1 MKNLEALKR
10 KENINWINYLV
21 NTQEK
26 NYNIERVKALKE
38 ITSKSVYDYVLRS
51 FEVLVELDL
60 AEDVYYYVA
69 ETLKWMEVAKT
80 GSKLDR
86 RKWRELGFDLYVHN
100 IGSSQIYVSEEKTPD
115 KVVEILIK
123 THGLVGQY
131 LRGEVNL
138 DKNIELYYLIRDN
151 LIDKATLR
159 EILIALN
166 KCVIKAVSNDLYN
179 EIEEEIIKT
188 IDLIINN
195 NFAKED
201 LSTRL
206 KRLNKDFDV
215 SYLKNKEVVKAL
227 EYLLDTVE
235 LWFYESALKG
245 FDFSQKIK
253 ILLYISKDCEG
264 CEHLTFEELM
274 KNIYFD
280 YENKKTV
287 NIYKQRVIETLL
299 NDLDVEDILHDT
311 MKTNPHLRF
320 YLRKKGNTLIFNFKF
335 SIQTR
340 KLIEFCEVAYGSGT
354 LYNKSVYLLYDL
366 FEFRRDKFDRFYNE
380 MEYISNMNSSLEN
393 KKVLLDF
400 IVGEKVLDVGPGG
413 GALMD
418 LIEEELPYLKVYG
431 IDLAKNVIEI
441 LEEKKRKEKRKWN
454 IVEGD
459 ALNLTKH
466 FPSESIDTIIYSSI
480 IHELYSYIEYE
491 GKKFNID
498 TVIKTL
504 KEAYAI
510 LSVGGRILI
519 RDGIMTEPKDSMRV
533 IEFFNKE
540 DISILDNYC
549 HDFRGREITYEK
561 LDDNKVKLPVN
572 DAMEFLYTYTWGDK
586 SYAHEVQEQFG
597 YLTPSEYQS
606 LIEENLRNA
615 EIVYLE
621 AFLQGGYEKNLLTK
635 VAIYDEEMN
644 IVKLPDSTCIIVI
657 EKLK

>member
-1 MKNLEALKR
+1 
-10 KENINWINYLV
+10 
-21 NTQEK
+21 
-26 NYNIERVKALKE
+26 
-38 ITSKSVYDYVLRS
+38 
-51 FEVLVELDL
+51 
-60 AEDVYYYVA
+60 
-69 ETLKWMEVAKT
+69 
-80 GSKLDR
+80 
-86 RKWRELGFDLYVHN
+86 
-100 IGSSQIYVSEEKTPD
+100 
-115 KVVEILIK
+115 
-123 THGLVGQY
+123 
-131 LRGEVNL
+131 
-138 DKNIELYYLIRDN
+138 
-151 LIDKATLR
+151 
-159 EILIALN
+159 
-166 KCVIKAVSNDLYN
+166 
-179 EIEEEIIKT
+179 
-188 IDLIINN
+188 
-195 NFAKED
+195 
-201 LSTRL
+201 
-206 KRLNKDFDV
+206 
-215 SYLKNKEVVKAL
+215 
-227 EYLLDTVE
+227 
-235 LWFYESALKG
+235 
-245 FDFSQKIK
+245 
-253 ILLYISKDCEG
+253 
-264 CEHLTFEELM
+264 
-274 KNIYFD
+274 
-280 YENKKTV
+280 
-287 NIYKQRVIETLL
+287 
-299 NDLDVEDILHDT
+299 
-311 MKTNPHLRF
+311 
-320 YLRKKGNTLIFNFKF
+320 LIFNFKF